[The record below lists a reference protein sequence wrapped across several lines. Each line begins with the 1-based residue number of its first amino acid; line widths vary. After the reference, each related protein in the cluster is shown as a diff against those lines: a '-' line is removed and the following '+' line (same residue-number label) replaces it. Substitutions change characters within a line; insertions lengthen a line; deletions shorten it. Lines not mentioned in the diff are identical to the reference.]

1 MWLVKFISSSSEVK
15 LLGITIDYYL
25 KFKKHI
31 NKLCRKA
38 SYNKLHAL
46 QRIRRY
52 LSVDKAK
59 LLANA
64 FIESQRNH
72 APLMWMFA
80 GKTLINKICKIHHR
94 TLQLVYDDFNKLCDE
109 LLELNNDLSIHQ
121 RHLRYL
127 AIEVFKSIMHLNPQF
142 MWSYFEEK
150 PMPYNLRDGSKL
162 VLPKTKSSR
171 FGINSLQFRGSFLWN
186 NLPVSLKNCQSL
198 NEFKR
203 ESKNLGNILC
213 TCLVCR

>member
-1 MWLVKFISSSSEVK
+1 MDWFKINSLRANSGKFQFMVLGVNKNDCFNLNVAGKVIPSSCEVK
-15 LLGITIDYYL
+15 LLVITIDYDL

-31 NKLCRKA
+31 NELCRKA
-38 SYNKLHAL
+38 SYKLHAL

-64 FIESQRNH
+64 FTDSQFNY
-72 APLMWMFA
+72 APLIWMFA

-94 TLQLVYDDFNKLCDE
+94 TLQVVYDDFNKSYDE

-127 AIEVFKSIMHLNPQF
+127 AIEVFKSIIRLNPQL
-142 MWSYFEEK
+142 M
-150 PMPYNLRDGSKL
+150 
-162 VLPKTKSSR
+162 
-171 FGINSLQFRGSFLWN
+171 
-186 NLPVSLKNCQSL
+186 
-198 NEFKR
+198 
-203 ESKNLGNILC
+203 
-213 TCLVCR
+213 